1 MNVKYIILKGDY
13 SQYKNEILNMQ
24 F

>member
-13 SQYKNEILNMQ
+13 SQYKKEILNMQ